1 MKFKTAAFTL
11 LLAAV
16 MLAGCSGKST
26 DEGSSLKENA
36 PSDIKEMVHEYSTGK
51 MKTKNASI
59 TSQQLLVTDSNGNKS
74 AYDLPNDEFF
84 VSIAPYVEQTHP

>member
-1 MKFKTAAFTL
+1 MKFKTIAFT

-16 MLAGCSGKST
+16 MLAACSGKST

-36 PSDIKEMVHEYSTGK
+36 PNYIKGLVHEYSTGK
-51 MKTKNASI
+51 IKTQSASI
-59 TSQQLLVTDSNGNKS
+59 TSQQLLVTDSNGKES
-74 AYDLPNDEFF
+74 ANDLPKEEFF